1 MLLRPS
7 LTKAAVGFGLLALQ
21 VCLAQA
27 QEQPAQPSSTVS
39 SSGAAASTTT
49 TTAPTSNSTVAP
61 SSTTVVSTITTT
73 LSRGQS
79 LPTSLTASASHSGE
93 VYYIPVTTAIPVTS
107 TATSASASSSAPAPS
122 ATANSTAPLSQAST
136 NNALPLHTI
145 IDPAFGVLGAILI
158 GMGLPMAFY
167 GHRNRWSSYF
177 LSGFFALALIC
188 ISIILKVGV
197 EPAVNPPSKA
207 IRGLFLVA
215 AVIAGAVGGIISI
228 VFWRGAGLLACG
240 LGGFFFGL
248 FLQAV
253 RSGGLIRPVGLRFIL
268 YVGLYAVFFT
278 ASCIEQIHSLVLA
291 FSTAI
296 IGATALT
303 LGIDCYSTQGLKEF
317 YVRNLGFDSLFNN
330 KYAPTFQ
337 NGHFPLVQGMQIELG
352 VLGALILMGFAFQMR
367 LWSDLRTQLSALK
380 RSDERRNLRSK
391 AERAARAVARTAKR
405 DLEEWEA
412 RHGYNKTASRNVA
425 GRDEES
431 GLSPASI
438 SERKDNRSRA
448 SSFMTLFRAN
458 TEGTQ
463 LPTPSSN
470 VEKFIHS
477 PAPSSVLDHSAYPFP
492 AQSAGRRSAQF
503 LDYIQKGPER
513 VETEGPLR
521 LELPT
526 LTSPLDDLGS
536 SPVTQPASALAASPV
551 TRFDSFAARG
561 SAESTSVFAPRPP
574 QSLDLM
580 RAASSEAWT
589 GTESFRRRSASTAAL
604 MDNSAGF
611 MDLASKTQEAKP
623 TSISRPVGA
632 SETGSL
638 NNLHA
643 RSQSLGLTSG
653 SVFGTGSANC
663 NSSSASASHERT
675 LSNPMPPS
683 RLPSAGSVPMFKSSS
698 HQDQMQPN
706 VGAVYSQQ
714 YAEPYAELYAQP
726 QRQAY
731 TPQQRPSI
739 SPTSGAVKVVSGGQS
754 SAVTQARRS
763 LAMRRSDQPAVPWTN
778 PGAEDARAAHKRSA
792 SAERLRAMSVE
803 ELEARHRAKLAALQA
818 PATQTVQD
826 ADALRRAKEEW
837 ERKQKSERRRMQERE
852 AQKAAAAAAAAAA
865 GSASNG
871 RVASPARS
879 SQDLNNVMGGSSSRE
894 ERRRSR
900 NLSVSLLEAVGEEA
914 REGGGASRAA
924 EWRKSISNVEQLDP
938 RAAKPS
944 NPGTPNSTRAT
955 SPQPALVNPF
965 PVQSQQSR
973 PRLSETDRRRL
984 SQGAGERSQQR
995 RNSQP
1000 LLDFQLPNRT
1010 Q

>member
-1 MLLRPS
+1 MLITPS
-7 LTKAAVGFGLLALQ
+7 LSKALGFGLLALQ

-27 QEQPAQPSSTVS
+27 QEQPAQPSSTLS
-39 SSGAAASTTT
+39 SSGAASSTG
-49 TTAPTSNSTVAP
+49 PTSTSAAAP

-79 LPTSLTASASHSGE
+79 LPTSLTASASSSGS
-93 VYYIPVTTAIPVTS
+93 VWYIPVTTAIPVIS
-107 TATSASASSSAPAPS
+107 NATSASASSSAPAATTTAN
-122 ATANSTAPLSQAST
+122 ATASASQTSAD
-136 NNALPLHTI
+136 NALPLHTI
-145 IDPAFGVLGAILI
+145 IDPAFGVLGVILI
-158 GMGLPMAFY
+158 IVGLPMAFY

-228 VFWRGAGLLACG
+228 VFWRSAGLFACG

-278 ASCIEQIHSLVLA
+278 ASCIERIHSLVLA

-330 KYAPTFQ
+330 KYPPTFQ
-337 NGHFPLVQGMQIELG
+337 NGHFPLMQGMQIELG

-380 RSDERRNLRSK
+380 RSDERRNMRSK

-405 DLEEWEA
+405 DLQEWEA

-425 GRDEES
+425 GKDEES
-431 GLSPASI
+431 GLAPASI
-438 SERKDNRSRA
+438 SDLKGSRSRT

-458 TEGTQ
+458 TEATQ
-463 LPTPSSN
+463 MPTPSSN
-470 VEKFIHS
+470 VERFIHS
-477 PAPSSVLDHSAYPFP
+477 PAPSSALDNSAYPFP
-492 AQSAGRRSAQF
+492 AQATGRRSAQF

-521 LELPT
+521 LDLPA
-526 LTSPLDDLGS
+526 LTSPLGDLGS
-536 SPVTQPASALAASPV
+536 SPVAQPAPALGGGPV
-551 TRFDSFAARG
+551 TPVDSFAAK
-561 SAESTSVFAPRPP
+561 APPESTNVSAPRLP

-580 RAASSEAWT
+580 RAASSEAST

-611 MDLASKTQEAKP
+611 LDLASKTEQTNLA
-623 TSISRPVGA
+623 SITRPVGA
-632 SETGSL
+632 QEVRSP
-638 NNLHA
+638 NNLHG

-653 SVFGTGSANC
+653 SVFGAGSANW
-663 NSSSASASHERT
+663 NGSSASVSHERT
-675 LSNPMPPS
+675 FSNPMPPS
-683 RLPSAGSVPMFKSSS
+683 RLPSASSVPMVKSSS
-698 HQDQMQPN
+698 LQDQMQHN
-706 VGAVYSQQ
+706 VGTVYSQP
-714 YAEPYAELYAQP
+714 YVEPHVEPYAQQ
-726 QRQAY
+726 QRQAQ
-731 TPQQRPSI
+731 TQQQHRPSI
-739 SPTSGAVKVVSGGQS
+739 SPTNGALKMVSGGES

-778 PGAEDARAAHKRSA
+778 PGAEDARASHKRSA
-792 SAERLRAMSVE
+792 SAETPSRMRAMSIE

-837 ERKQKSERRRMQERE
+837 ERKQRSERRRMQERE
-852 AQKAAAAAAAAAA
+852 AQKTAAAAAA

-871 RVASPARS
+871 RVASPVQS
-879 SQDLNNVMGGSSSRE
+879 SLDLNRMSGTSSRE

-900 NLSVSLLEAVGEEA
+900 NLSANLLKAVGEEA
-914 REGGGASRAA
+914 REGGGGVIRAA

-938 RAAKPS
+938 RAAKLS
-944 NPGTPNSTRAT
+944 NPGTPNSTRPT
-955 SPQPALVNPF
+955 SPQPASVNPF
-965 PVQSQQSR
+965 PVQSQQAR

-984 SQGAGERSQQR
+984 SQGAGDRSQR

-1000 LLDFQLPNRT
+1000 LLDFQLPGRT

>member
-1 MLLRPS
+1 MLFKPS
-7 LTKAAVGFGLLALQ
+7 LNRVLGFGLLALH
-21 VCLAQA
+21 VYLVQA
-27 QEQPAQPSSTVS
+27 QEQQPAQSSSTTNTS
-39 SSGAAASTTT
+39 AAPTSTSASVLASTT
-49 TTAPTSNSTVAP
+49 VA
-61 SSTTVVSTITTT
+61 STITTT

-79 LPTSLTASASHSGE
+79 LPSSLTASASSSGS
-93 VYYIPVTTAIPVTS
+93 VWFVPVMTAVPVTS
-107 TATSASASSSAPAPS
+107 TATATPTSTSSAPTASSTANATLSTSQGASAS
-122 ATANSTAPLSQAST
+122 
-136 NNALPLHTI
+136 ALPLHTI

-158 GMGLPMAFY
+158 ITGLPMAFY

-228 VFWRGAGLLACG
+228 VFWRGASMLACG

-268 YVGLYAVFFT
+268 YVGLYAAFFT
-278 ASCIEQIHSLVLA
+278 ASCIERIHSFVLA
-291 FSTAI
+291 LSTAI

-303 LGIDCYSTQGLKEF
+303 LGIDCFSTQGLKEF
-317 YVRNLGFDSLFNN
+317 YVRNLGFDSLFNK
-330 KYAPTFQ
+330 KYPPTFE

-380 RSDERRNLRSK
+380 RADERRNLRSK

-431 GLSPASI
+431 GLSPPI
-438 SERKDNRSRA
+438 SPTGEKDSRSRT

-463 LPTPSSN
+463 LPTPTLHT
-470 VEKFIHS
+470 EKFAPS
-477 PAPSSVLDHSAYPFP
+477 PAPSSVLDNTAYPFP
-492 AQSAGRRSAQF
+492 AQPMARRSSQF

-513 VETEGPLR
+513 VETEGPLK
-521 LELPT
+521 LDLSAVT
-526 LTSPLDDLGS
+526 APLGDLGT
-536 SPVTQPASALAASPV
+536 SPVTQLAPALGATAMTPADSVSSGGLPQTTSAFGTKS
-551 TRFDSFAARG
+551 
-561 SAESTSVFAPRPP
+561 P
-574 QSLDLM
+574 QSLDM
-580 RAASSEAWT
+580 VRTASPQTTEGT
-589 GTESFRRRSASTAAL
+589 GSFRQRSASTAAL
-604 MDNSAGF
+604 MDNATSF
-611 MDLASKTQEAKP
+611 FDLAPNKEQSSSPA
-623 TSISRPVGA
+623 SVSSRTALPQV
-632 SETGSL
+632 SPQNSSL
-638 NNLHA
+638 GRRN
-643 RSQSLGLTSG
+643 QSLDLMTKHADSASG
-653 SVFGTGSANC
+653 SSPLAAT
-663 NSSSASASHERT
+663 SHGRT
-675 LSNPMPPS
+675 LSNPMAPS
-683 RLPSAGSVPMFKSSS
+683 MLYSASAIPMAKSSS
-698 HQDQMQPN
+698 HQGQLQHN
-706 VGAVYSQQ
+706 VGAPYSQPHVEQ
-714 YAEPYAELYAQP
+714 YVEPCSQ
-726 QRQAY
+726 QRQ
-731 TPQQRPSI
+731 TQMPQQGFST
-739 SPTSGAVKVVSGGQS
+739 SPTLGAAKTVSGGQS
-754 SAVTQARRS
+754 SAVMQARRS
-763 LAMRRSDQPAVPWTN
+763 LAMRRDDQPVVPWTN
-778 PGAEDARAAHKRSA
+778 PGTGEARPAHQRSA
-792 SAERLRAMSVE
+792 SAETSSRMRAMSIE

-837 ERKQKSERRRMQERE
+837 ERKQKLERRRMQERE

-871 RVASPARS
+871 RVASPVYGS
-879 SQDLNNVMGGSSSRE
+879 LDLNRASISGSRE

-900 NLSVSLLEAVGEEA
+900 NLSATLLEAVGEEA
-914 REGGGASRAA
+914 QCAGGVHRAA
-924 EWRKSISNVEQLDP
+924 EWRRSISNVEQLDP

-944 NPGTPNSTRAT
+944 NPGTPTTTRPT
-955 SPQPALVNPF
+955 SPQTAVANPF
-965 PVQSQQSR
+965 PAQSQQTR

-984 SQGAGERSQQR
+984 SQGAGERSQR

-1000 LLDFQLPNRT
+1000 LLDFNLPKRP

>member
-1 MLLRPS
+1 MLFRPS
-7 LTKAAVGFGLLALQ
+7 PSTALVLGFLALQ
-21 VCLAQA
+21 VGLTHAQD
-27 QEQPAQPSSTVS
+27 QPTQPSSTVTS
-39 SSGAAASTTT
+39 SVAPSS
-49 TTAPTSNSTVAP
+49 TAPTSSSAAA

-73 LSRGQS
+73 LSRGQT
-79 LPTSLTASASHSGE
+79 LPTSLTSSASHSGD
-93 VYYIPVTTAIPVTS
+93 VWFIPVTTVIPVTS
-107 TATSASASSSAPAPS
+107 VATSASASLSAPA
-122 ATANSTAPLSQAST
+122 ATTTANTTASALQAS
-136 NNALPLHTI
+136 NSNALPLHAI

-158 GMGLPMAFY
+158 IMGLPMAFY

-177 LSGFFALALIC
+177 LAGFFALALIC

-253 RSGGLIRPVGLRFIL
+253 RSGGLIRPIGLRFIL
-268 YVGLYAVFFT
+268 YVGMYAVFFT
-278 ASCIEQIHSLVLA
+278 ASCIERIHSLVLA
-291 FSTAI
+291 LSTAI

-412 RHGYNKTASRNVA
+412 RHGYNKTAGRNA

-431 GLSPASI
+431 GHVPASDLDC
-438 SERKDNRSRA
+438 KDTRSRT

-458 TEGTQ
+458 TEATQ

-477 PAPSSVLDHSAYPFP
+477 PTPSSVLDNSAYPFP
-492 AQSAGRRSAQF
+492 AQSTGRRSAQF

-513 VETEGPLR
+513 VEPEGLLR
-521 LELPT
+521 LDLPAI
-526 LTSPLDDLGS
+526 TSPLGDMGS
-536 SPVTQPASALAASPV
+536 SPVARPALALGASPATPVDKFAASALP
-551 TRFDSFAARG
+551 
-561 SAESTSVFAPRPP
+561 ESTSVFAARVP

-580 RAASSEAWT
+580 RASPSEGST

-604 MDNSAGF
+604 MDNSTGF
-611 MDLASKTQEAKP
+611 MDLAVAPKTEQSKPA
-623 TSISRPVGA
+623 SISRPDEEA
-632 SETGSL
+632 HSL
-638 NNLHA
+638 NSVHG

-653 SVFGTGSANC
+653 SVFGAGSGNLNA
-663 NSSSASASHERT
+663 SSGSASHERT

-683 RLPSAGSVPMFKSSS
+683 RLASSGSIPMFKSSS
-698 HQDQMQPN
+698 HQNQLQQN
-706 VGAVYSQQ
+706 VGAIYSQP
-714 YAEPYAELYAQP
+714 YAEPYTDSYGHQF
-726 QRQAY
+726 RQAQLQ
-731 TPQQRPSI
+731 QQRPSN
-739 SPTSGAVKVVSGGQS
+739 SSTSGAVGMVSGGQS

-763 LAMRRSDQPAVPWTN
+763 LAMRRSDQPAVPWSN
-778 PGAEDARAAHKRSA
+778 PGAEDARAAHTRSA
-792 SAERLRAMSVE
+792 SVETQSRLRAMSVE

-837 ERKQKSERRRMQERE
+837 ERKQKLERKRMQERE
-852 AQKAAAAAAAAAA
+852 AQKAAAAAAGA
-865 GSASNG
+865 ASNG

-879 SQDLNNVMGGSSSRE
+879 SQDPHSKMSGTGSRD

-900 NLSVSLLEAVGEEA
+900 NLSATLLEAVGEEA
-914 REGGGASRAA
+914 REGGGVNRAA
-924 EWRKSISNVEQLDP
+924 DWRRSISNVEQLDP
-938 RAAKPS
+938 TAAKLLH
-944 NPGTPNSTRAT
+944 PGTPTNTRPT
-955 SPQPALVNPF
+955 SPLPALANPF
-965 PVQSQQSR
+965 PVQSQQAR

-984 SQGAGERSQQR
+984 SQGAGDRSQR

-1000 LLDFQLPNRT
+1000 LLEFQLPNRT